1 MKIGYKKG
9 KKWEKYCQTLKNGGL
24 KITFYQT
31 KTCAS
36 NYAKKNYHPVDG
48 GKDIKIASI
57 FPLVCNPNFVPL
69 SWSKLNSVYLDL
81 R

>member
-1 MKIGYKKG
+1 MGKILSDIEE
-9 KKWEKYCQTLKNGGL
+9 WWIKNNFL
-24 KITFYQT
+24 PNKNMCLTMQ
-31 KTCAS
+31 
-36 NYAKKNYHPVDG
+36 KNYHPVEG